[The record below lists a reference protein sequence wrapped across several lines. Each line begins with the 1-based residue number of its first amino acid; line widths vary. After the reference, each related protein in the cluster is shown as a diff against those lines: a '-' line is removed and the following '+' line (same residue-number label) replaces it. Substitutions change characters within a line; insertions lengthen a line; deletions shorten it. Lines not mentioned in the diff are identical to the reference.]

1 MPELTTDIMAHSNR
15 IFLQR
20 SLVGA
25 EVVLFGLAVATAYLG
40 EVNNW
45 RWFFAISGL
54 AFLVFAILRLVDAS
68 PMMKQLL
75 IREDLA
81 GRIAASA
88 VPRGMRDV
96 YDMQSHSDQERRNR
110 DTQSEILSAAALWLC
125 ANSGA
130 SYLDPGVYRHW
141 PAVERRLKEGLEF
154 RVVLLDPF
162 SAEKGFRNK
171 LNVDGEQFDSKM
183 NLPSLIKLYNMYPS
197 LEVRF
202 VRYGM
207 HATVFATDKA
217 LFMDPYHVSVI
228 ENRIENR
235 TMSIK
240 AVPDSPPEGH
250 GLYRLFKGHLDT
262 LWRAGTSLEEWIED
276 SAAML
281 PPGLPAI
288 RPRQYTH

>member
-1 MPELTTDIMAHSNR
+1 LLSYDARVQWTAWAIPTSVLSSGMPELTTDIMAHSNR

-110 DTQSEILSAAALWLC
+110 DTQSEILSAATATGRQW
-125 ANSGA
+125 
-130 SYLDPGVYRHW
+130 
-141 PAVERRLKEGLEF
+141 
-154 RVVLLDPF
+154 
-162 SAEKGFRNK
+162 KG
-171 LNVDGEQFDSKM
+171 G
-183 NLPSLIKLYNMYPS
+183 
-197 LEVRF
+197 
-202 VRYGM
+202 
-207 HATVFATDKA
+207 
-217 LFMDPYHVSVI
+217 
-228 ENRIENR
+228 
-235 TMSIK
+235 
-240 AVPDSPPEGH
+240 
-250 GLYRLFKGHLDT
+250 
-262 LWRAGTSLEEWIED
+262 
-276 SAAML
+276 
-281 PPGLPAI
+281 
-288 RPRQYTH
+288 